1 MNRIGRPDVWL
12 PLALI
17 LTTII
22 AAFWLA
28 SPECSQINARDLEHY
43 WARHYWMSAFN
54 ALSATCGVGML
65 AYDFGSEFTEQ
76 GRWVLTAAGLIGAAL
91 FLAAAAQAV
100 RRLQGTANRES
111 VNAPHPLLILSIF
124 VAVAALM
131 TPLMWAVS
139 WVGGAGLNWP
149 QAVRQS
155 LAAFASLGWLEHSA
169 DHTVLWSTAVVA
181 LLGGLGWPLWLAAI
195 PAARRRFSQAHR
207 PLVLA
212 AGYVAFILLA
222 ALLFCLLESP
232 RGGRAVRA
240 DDPTLSAQPFA
251 VRYERS
257 LLQTALAATAGM
269 PTENLAENAIG
280 DGSKMV
286 LAAVVLT
293 GGMGGSPNGGIK
305 WPLML
310 IALSAGGAAVLS
322 RSRQSKSGSEQK
334 VGRNSGASAALFF
347 RTAVRLCVLL
357 VGWTTIVAVG
367 LLLIEARTASA
378 FQAAPTFA
386 DAFLD
391 AAAVVGGANLT
402 SGLSATVTNPNL
414 SSGMGQSV
422 DLYQYGTVWLML
434 AMAIGRVLPV
444 LVLCRMADTRPDDSR
459 ARPPLI

>member
-1 MNRIGRPDVWL
+1 MNRLGRPDVWL

-28 SPECSQINARDLEHY
+28 SPECSQINARDLEYY

-76 GRWVLTAAGLIGAAL
+76 GRWVLTAAGLIGAVL

-100 RRLQGTANRES
+100 RRLHSTANRES
-111 VNAPHPLLILSIF
+111 VNVPHPLLILSIF
-124 VAVAALM
+124 VCAAAFM
-131 TPLMWAVS
+131 TPLTWTIS
-139 WVGGAGLNWP
+139 WVGGGGLNWP

-155 LAAFASLGWLEHSA
+155 VAAFASLGWLEHSA
-169 DHTVLWSTAVVA
+169 DHSVLWATAVVA

-195 PAARRRFSQAHR
+195 PAARRRYWQAHR

-212 AGYVAFILLA
+212 AGYIAFILLA
-222 ALLFCLLESP
+222 ALLFCVLESP
-232 RGGRAVRA
+232 RGGRTVRTG
-240 DDPTLSAQPFA
+240 DPSLSAQQFA
-251 VRYERS
+251 ERYERS
-257 LLQTALAATAGM
+257 VLQTVLAATAGM
-269 PTENLAENAIG
+269 PTENLSQNAIG

-293 GGMGGSPNGGIK
+293 GGMGGSPTGGVK

-310 IALSAGGAAVLS
+310 IALSAGGATFLS
-322 RSRQSKSGSEQK
+322 RSRQVKSGSEQK
-334 VGRNSGASAALFF
+334 TGRDSAASAALFF

-357 VGWTTIVAVG
+357 VGWTTIVAIG
-367 LLLIEARTASA
+367 LLIIEARTASA
-378 FQAAPTFA
+378 FQTAPTFA

-391 AAAVVGGANLT
+391 ASAVVGGANLT

-422 DLYQYGTVWLML
+422 DLYHYGTIWLML
-434 AMAIGRVLPV
+434 GMAVGRILPV
-444 LVLCRMADTRPDDSR
+444 LVLCRMADSRSRGGPTRT
-459 ARPPLI
+459 PLI